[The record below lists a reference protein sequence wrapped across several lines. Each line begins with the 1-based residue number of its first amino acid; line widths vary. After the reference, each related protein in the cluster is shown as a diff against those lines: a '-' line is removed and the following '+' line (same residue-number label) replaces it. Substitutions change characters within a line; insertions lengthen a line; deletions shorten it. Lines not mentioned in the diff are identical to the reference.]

1 MPGGKSLYRNCSLF
15 KLYRTNAALTQTL
28 SAHLDP
34 ISFCLCETQ
43 TEAVSPCIP
52 LRSLIDFFLSFSF
65 HHVKIKHIILRA
77 EGNEAEVNIGGV
89 HSLSSHAQ
97 PVEKLSLSVIPGN
110 VLVSLWRKAAFLGSF
125 SAWRCEA
132 GKQAE
137 KQVPD

>member
-1 MPGGKSLYRNCSLF
+1 M
-15 KLYRTNAALTQTL
+15 QTL

-97 PVEKLSLSVIPGN
+97 PVEKLGLSVIPGN

-125 SAWRCEA
+125 SAWRCES